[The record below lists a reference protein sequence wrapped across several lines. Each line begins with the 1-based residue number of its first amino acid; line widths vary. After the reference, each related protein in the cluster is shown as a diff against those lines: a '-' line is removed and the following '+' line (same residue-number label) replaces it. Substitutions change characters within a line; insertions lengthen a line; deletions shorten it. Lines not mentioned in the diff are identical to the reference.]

1 MQVIFALNLRH
12 LAIALSLAAVTPL
25 LLTGCDKTSTAQNS
39 ANDNGNKKSPDSVRA
54 GTFKKSEQK
63 SY

>member
-1 MQVIFALNLRH
+1 MRVIYALNLRH
-12 LAIALSLAAVTPL
+12 LAIVFFLAAVTPL
-25 LLTGCDKTSTAQNS
+25 ILTGCDKTSTAQNS
-39 ANDNGNKKSPDSVRA
+39 AKDDGNKKSPDSVRA